1 MEKIRKTYEQR
12 INSFDE
18 VETIMINHEKDNEIT
33 ILETIETKR
42 SLIKKAA
49 LITPEDVRNLLLEL
63 FP

>member
-18 VETIMINHEKDNEIT
+18 VETIMINHEKDNETT